1 MGGKGTRGLFRDSDL
16 RDQFGVEPRARGGTE
31 EGERVCVVGGGMW
44 TVSVTRLDTAWT
56 SG

>member
-31 EGERVCVVGGGMW
+31 EGERVCVVVGGMW

-56 SG
+56 SV